1 MSYEDEKQ
9 CLTRSLKRTG
19 WVLGIL
25 VALLI
30 AAVIAAALVN

>member
-1 MSYEDEKQ
+1 MSFEDEKQ

-25 VALLI
+25 V
-30 AAVIAAALVN
+30 VTFIAAAIAIALVA

>member
-1 MSYEDEKQ
+1 VSYEDEKQ

-25 VALLI
+25 VALVVG
-30 AAVIAAALVN
+30 AAIVVAVMT

>member
-9 CLTRSLKRTG
+9 CLTRSLERTG

-25 VALLI
+25 VALVVV
-30 AAVIAAALVN
+30 AAIVVAVMT